1 MKKNFKYVMMAV
13 SALVLSASMT
23 ACDDD
28 DNKNNED
35 SLDTNQIAILE
46 NYVDGVVIPTYASL
60 ATATEELADLC
71 EALAENPTAD
81 AVKAAGDK
89 WIASRKYWELSEA
102 FLFGAAADYNIDP
115 HIDSWPLNLSE
126 LNEVLKAGNIESRL
140 DAGTAGY
147 GLLGFHAVE
156 YVLFREGKYR
166 PVAEISEAELAFA
179 VAVSADM
186 RDQCI
191 RLKGAWAGETALT
204 EAEAKALE
212 EAELDLT
219 NDYGAQL
226 KASGMAGNVRYK
238 TLAKAF
244 EEILTGASDITNEV
258 GNTKISD
265 PINSQSVD
273 DVESPHS
280 WNSVVDFA
288 DNIRS
293 VRNAYL
299 GTLDGKRSEKS
310 VSVHIASLDKALDEK
325 IQSAIADAI
334 AKIEQMK
341 KPFRNNLTF
350 DANNQAAV
358 DACVALRDLLDEA
371 IEVVNK

>member
-1 MKKNFKYVMMAV
+1 MKSKMKNVMMVTA
-13 SALVLSASMT
+13 AITMTACFT

-28 DNKNNED
+28 DKNESND
-35 SLDTNQIAILE
+35 TLDTKQVAIIE
-46 NYVDGVVIPTYASL
+46 DYVDRVVVPTYTSL
-60 ATATEELADLC
+60 AAASEELAELC
-71 EALAENPTAD
+71 QQLAANPTD
-81 AVKAAGDK
+81 EAVKAAGVK
-89 WIASRKYWELSEA
+89 WVSSRKYWELSEA
-102 FLFGAAADYNIDP
+102 FLFGAASDYNIDP

-126 LNEVLKAGNIESRL
+126 LDQVLKAGNIEDRL

-156 YVLFREGKYR
+156 YVLFREGQSRKAADIS
-166 PVAEISEAELAFA
+166 AEELQFA

-191 RLKGAWAGETALT
+191 RLKGAWAGEDALS
-204 EAEAKALE
+204 EAEVEALE
-212 EAELDLT
+212 DAELDLT

-226 KASGMAGNVRYK
+226 KAAGMPGNVRYS
-238 TLAKAF
+238 TLGKAF

-293 VRNAYL
+293 VRNAYY
-299 GTLDGKRSEKS
+299 GSLDGTRSERS
-310 VSVHIASLDKALDEK
+310 VSVYVATMDKALDTE
-325 IQSAIADAI
+325 IQEAIADAI
-334 AKIEQMK
+334 AKIEKMQ
-341 KPFRNNLTF
+341 KPFRNNLKF

-358 DACVALRDLLDEA
+358 DACNTLRHLLDEA
-371 IEVVNK
+371 VELIHK

>member
-1 MKKNFKYVMMAV
+1 MKMNFKYAMMVAA
-13 SALVLSASMT
+13 ALMTGAAMT

-28 DNKNNED
+28 DNSSD
-35 SLDTNQIAILE
+35 SGLDEKQVDIVA
-46 NYVDGVVIPTYASL
+46 NYVDEVVIPTYTSL
-60 ATATEELADLC
+60 ATATEQLAELC
-71 EALAENPTAD
+71 ETLAENPSD
-81 AVKAAGDK
+81 EAVKAAGEK

-102 FLFGAAADYNIDP
+102 FLFGAAEDYNIDP

-126 LNEVLKAGNIESRL
+126 LDVVLKAGNIEDRL

-156 YVLFREGKYR
+156 YVLFREGQSRK
-166 PVAEISEAELAFA
+166 AKDISEAELTFA

-191 RLKGAWAGETALT
+191 RLKGAWTGEDALSESEK
-204 EAEAKALE
+204 EALKD
-212 EAELDLT
+212 AELNLT
-219 NDYGAQL
+219 NDYGEQF
-226 KASGMAGNVRYK
+226 KAAGMAGNVRYK

-244 EEILTGASDITNEV
+244 EEILQGASDITNEV

-265 PINSQSVD
+265 PIESGIVD

-293 VRNAYL
+293 VRNAYY
-299 GTLDGKRSEKS
+299 GTLDGSRSTKS
-310 VSVHIASLDKALDEK
+310 VSVHVASIDKELDSK
-325 IQSAIADAI
+325 IQNAIADAI
-334 AKIEQMK
+334 AKIEKMQ
-341 KPFRNNLTF
+341 KPFRNNLKF

-358 DACVALRDLLDEA
+358 DACNALRDLLDEA
-371 IEVVNK
+371 IEAVNK

>member
-1 MKKNFKYVMMAV
+1 MRKNFKFAMMAV
-13 SALVLSASMT
+13 SALMLGFGMT

-28 DNKNNED
+28 DNNGDD
-35 SLDTNQIAILE
+35 SLDANQVAIIE
-46 NYVDGVVIPTYASL
+46 NYVDAVVVPTYTSL

-71 EALAENPTAD
+71 EALAKNPSDA
-81 AVKAAGDK
+81 AVKAAGEK
-89 WIASRKYWELSEA
+89 WVASRKYWELSEA

-126 LNEVLKAGNIESRL
+126 LNEVLKAGNIEDRL

-156 YVLFREGKYR
+156 YVLFRDGQSRK
-166 PVAEISEAELAFA
+166 AADISEVELTFA

-191 RLKGAWAGETALT
+191 RLKGAWAGEDALSES
-204 EAEAKALE
+204 EAEALE
-212 EAELDLT
+212 VAELDLS

-226 KASGMAGNVRYK
+226 KAAGMAGNVRYK
-238 TLAKAF
+238 TLVKAF
-244 EEILTGASDITNEV
+244 EEILVGASDITNEV

-265 PINSQSVD
+265 PINRHSVD

-293 VRNAYL
+293 VRNAYY
-299 GTLDGKRSEKS
+299 GSLDGNRSVKS
-310 VSVHIASLDKALDEK
+310 VSSHIASLDKELDSK
-325 IQSAIADAI
+325 IQTAIADAI
-334 AKIEQMK
+334 AKIEKMQ

-358 DACVALRDLLDEA
+358 DACNALRDLLDEA
-371 IEVVNK
+371 VETVNK

>member
-1 MKKNFKYVMMAV
+1 MKTDFKCALAV
-13 SALVLSASMT
+13 ASALLVSSSFT

-28 DNKNNED
+28 DKKESND
-35 SLDTNQIAILE
+35 TLDTKQLAIIE
-46 NYVDGVVIPTYASL
+46 DYVDRVVVPTYTSL
-60 ATATEELADLC
+60 ATASEELAELC
-71 EALAENPTAD
+71 EQLAENPSD
-81 AVKAAGDK
+81 EAVKAAGDK
-89 WIASRKYWELSEA
+89 WVSSRKFWELSEA
-102 FLFGAAADYNIDP
+102 FLFGAASDYNIDP

-126 LNEVLKAGNIESRL
+126 LNQVLKAGNIEDRL

-156 YVLFREGKYR
+156 YVLFRDGQSRK
-166 PVAEISEAELAFA
+166 AADISEAELQFA

-191 RLKGAWAGETALT
+191 RLKGAWAGEDALSKA
-204 EAEAKALE
+204 EAEALE
-212 EAELDLT
+212 DAELDLT

-226 KASGMAGNVRYK
+226 KAAGMPGNVRYN

-293 VRNAYL
+293 VRNAYY
-299 GTLDGKRSEKS
+299 GTLDGNRSEKS
-310 VSVHIASLDKALDEK
+310 VSVYVASLDKSLDSE
-325 IQSAIADAI
+325 IQDAIADAI
-334 AKIEQMK
+334 AKIEKMQ
-341 KPFRNNLTF
+341 KPFRNNLKF

-358 DACVALRDLLDEA
+358 DACNALRDLLDEA
-371 IEVVNK
+371 VELIHK

>member
-1 MKKNFKYVMMAV
+1 MKKNFKYVLMAV
-13 SALVLSASMT
+13 SAFVMGASLT

-28 DNKNNED
+28 DNNNDEA
-35 SLDTNQIAILE
+35 LDQKQVSIIE
-46 NYVDGVVIPTYASL
+46 NYVDKVVVPTYTSL

-71 EALAENPTAD
+71 EALANNPSDD
-81 AVKAAGDK
+81 AVKAAGEK
-89 WIASRKYWELSEA
+89 WVASRKYWELSEA

-126 LNEVLKAGNIESRL
+126 LNEVLRTGNIEDRL

-156 YVLFREGKYR
+156 YVLFREGKSR
-166 PVAEISEAELAFA
+166 SAAEISEAELTFA

-191 RLKGAWAGETALT
+191 RLKGAWAGEDALSKSET
-204 EAEAKALE
+204 EALE
-212 EAELDLT
+212 EAELDLS
-219 NDYGAQL
+219 NDYGAQI
-226 KASGMAGNVRYK
+226 KAAGMVGNTRYK

-244 EEILTGASDITNEV
+244 EEILQGASDITNEV

-265 PINSQSVD
+265 PIESQSVD

-299 GTLDGKRSEKS
+299 GALDGSRSEKS
-310 VSVHIASLDKALDEK
+310 VSVYVASLDKELDSK
-325 IQSAIADAI
+325 IQSAITDAI
-334 AKIEQMK
+334 SKIEKMQ
-341 KPFRNNLTF
+341 KPFRNNLRF

-358 DACVALRDLLDEA
+358 DACNALRDLLDEA
-371 IEVVNK
+371 IEIVNK

>member
-1 MKKNFKYVMMAV
+1 MKMNMKYAMMIAATLVMGAG
-13 SALVLSASMT
+13 LT

-28 DNKNNED
+28 EKGSSNA
-35 SLDTNQIAILE
+35 LDDGQVAIVS
-46 NYVDGVVIPTYASL
+46 NYVDAVVVPTYTSL
-60 ATATEELADLC
+60 AAATEELADLC
-71 EALAENPTAD
+71 EALAENPSD
-81 AVKAAGDK
+81 EAVKAAGEK
-89 WIASRKYWELSEA
+89 WVASRKYWELSEA

-126 LNEVLKAGNIESRL
+126 LNEVLKAGNIEDRL

-156 YVLFREGKYR
+156 YVLFRDGQSRK
-166 PVAEISEAELAFA
+166 AADISEAELNFA

-191 RLKGAWAGETALT
+191 RLKGAWAGEDALSKA
-204 EAEAKALE
+204 EAEALE

-219 NDYGAQL
+219 NDYGAQI
-226 KASGMAGNVRYK
+226 KAAGMAGNTRYR

-265 PINSQSVD
+265 PIKSQSVD

-299 GTLDGKRSEKS
+299 GSLDGTVSQRS
-310 VSVHIASLDKALDEK
+310 VSSHIATLNKALDAK

-334 AKIEQMK
+334 GKIEKMQ
-341 KPFRNNLTF
+341 KPFRNNLKF

-358 DACVALRDLLDEA
+358 DACNDLRDLLDEA
-371 IEVVNK
+371 IELINE